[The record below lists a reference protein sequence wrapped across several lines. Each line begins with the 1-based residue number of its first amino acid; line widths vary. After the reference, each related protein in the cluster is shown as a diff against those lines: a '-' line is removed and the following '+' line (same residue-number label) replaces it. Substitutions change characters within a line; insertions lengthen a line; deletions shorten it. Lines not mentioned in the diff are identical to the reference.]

1 MLRFQQMLMPKVER
15 LRSKVSRRLSFYI
28 HIPYCVKR
36 CGYCDF
42 NTYTPAE
49 LKGPDLESVSK
60 NYISAVLK
68 EIELAQ
74 KTVGAAEVPSIFF
87 GGGTPSL
94 MPAAELARVIQE
106 IRDRFELSP
115 DIEITIEVNP
125 DSVSLDFLEK
135 MRQAGANRISMGM
148 QSAIPHVLKVLDR
161 THNPENVS
169 TAVEKARQA
178 GFEHVS
184 VDLIYGAPGESISDW
199 QQSVTNALQ
208 LPIDHI
214 SAYALIIEKGT
225 KLAAQIS
232 RGEVQM
238 PPDEETAEKY
248 LIADSAFEA
257 AGFNWYELSNW
268 SKPGGQCRHNI
279 SYWNGSMW
287 WGVGPGAHSYFDN
300 RRWWNVKH
308 PATYQQ
314 KINAGESPVQSEEI
328 LSQENLAD
336 EYLMLQIRRREGIPH
351 RNLKDSQ
358 VSRAAEYVDSGHLDQ
373 AEWTAQK
380 LVLTQQGRLIA
391 DRIVRDLVL

>member
-1 MLRFQQMLMPKVER
+1 MPKVER

-42 NTYTPAE
+42 NTYTPSE
-49 LKGPDLESVSK
+49 LMGPDLESVSK

-106 IRDRFELSP
+106 IRGRFELSP

-148 QSAIPHVLKVLDR
+148 QSAVPHVLKVLDR

-169 TAVEKARQA
+169 TAVEKARKA

-184 VDLIYGAPGESISDW
+184 VDLIYGAPDESVSDW
-199 QQSVTNALQ
+199 QQSVTSALQ

-279 SYWNGSMW
+279 AYWNGSMW

-328 LSQENLAD
+328 LSEENLAD

-358 VSRAAEYVDSGHLDQ
+358 VSRAAKYVDSGHLDQ

>member
-1 MLRFQQMLMPKVER
+1 MLMPKVER

-49 LKGPDLESVSK
+49 LQGPDLESVSK

-68 EIELAQ
+68 EIELAK

-94 MPAAELARVIQE
+94 MPAVELARVIQE

-115 DIEITIEVNP
+115 DSEITIEVNP
-125 DSVSLDFLEK
+125 DSVSLDFLKK

-148 QSAIPHVLKVLDR
+148 QSAVPHVLKVLDR

-199 QQSVTNALQ
+199 QQSVTSALQ

-279 SYWNGSMW
+279 AYWNGSMW

-328 LSQENLAD
+328 LSEENLAD

>member
-1 MLRFQQMLMPKVER
+1 MPKVER

-42 NTYTPAE
+42 NTYTPSE
-49 LKGPDLESVSK
+49 LMGPDLESVSK

-94 MPAAELARVIQE
+94 MPAIELARVIQE

-148 QSAIPHVLKVLDR
+148 QSAVPHVLKVLDR

-169 TAVEKARQA
+169 TAVEKARKA

-184 VDLIYGAPGESISDW
+184 VDLIYGAPGESVSDW
-199 QQSVTNALQ
+199 QQSVTSALQ
-208 LPIDHI
+208 LAIDHI

-279 SYWNGSMW
+279 AYWNGSMW

-328 LSQENLAD
+328 LSEENLAD

>member
-1 MLRFQQMLMPKVER
+1 MLMPKVER

-94 MPAAELARVIQE
+94 MPAVELARVIQE

-148 QSAIPHVLKVLDR
+148 QSAVPHVLKVLDR

-199 QQSVTNALQ
+199 QQSVTSALQ

-279 SYWNGSMW
+279 AYWNGSMW

-328 LSQENLAD
+328 LSEENLAD

>member
-1 MLRFQQMLMPKVER
+1 MLMPKVER

-106 IRDRFELSP
+106 IRESFELSP
-115 DIEITIEVNP
+115 DSEITIEVNP

-148 QSAIPHVLKVLDR
+148 QSAVPHVLKVLDR

-199 QQSVTNALQ
+199 QQSVTSALQ

-279 SYWNGSMW
+279 AYWNGSMW

-328 LSQENLAD
+328 LSEENLAD

>member
-42 NTYTPAE
+42 NTYTPSE
-49 LKGPDLESVSK
+49 LMGPDLESVSK

-148 QSAIPHVLKVLDR
+148 QSAVPHVLKVLDR

-169 TAVEKARQA
+169 TAVEKARKA

-184 VDLIYGAPGESISDW
+184 VDLIYGAPGESVSDW
-199 QQSVTNALQ
+199 QQSVTSALQ

-279 SYWNGSMW
+279 AYWNGSMW

-328 LSQENLAD
+328 LSEENLAD

>member
-1 MLRFQQMLMPKVER
+1 MLMPKVER

-94 MPAAELARVIQE
+94 MPAIELARVIQE

-148 QSAIPHVLKVLDR
+148 QSAVPHVLKVLDR

-184 VDLIYGAPGESISDW
+184 VDLIYGAPDESVSDW
-199 QQSVTNALQ
+199 QQSVTSALQ

-279 SYWNGSMW
+279 AYWNGSMW

-328 LSQENLAD
+328 LSEENLAD

-373 AEWTAQK
+373 AEWMAQK

>member
-1 MLRFQQMLMPKVER
+1 M
-15 LRSKVSRRLSFYI
+15 
-28 HIPYCVKR
+28 
-36 CGYCDF
+36 
-42 NTYTPAE
+42 
-49 LKGPDLESVSK
+49 GPDLESVSK

-148 QSAIPHVLKVLDR
+148 QSAVPHVLKVLDR

-169 TAVEKARQA
+169 TAVEKARKA

-184 VDLIYGAPGESISDW
+184 VDLIYGAPDESVSDW
-199 QQSVTNALQ
+199 QQSVTSALQ

-279 SYWNGSMW
+279 AYWNGSMW

-328 LSQENLAD
+328 LSEENLAD

>member
-1 MLRFQQMLMPKVER
+1 MPKVER

-49 LKGPDLESVSK
+49 LQGPDLKSVSK

-148 QSAIPHVLKVLDR
+148 QSAVPHVLKVLDR

-199 QQSVTNALQ
+199 QQSVTSALQ

-279 SYWNGSMW
+279 AYWNGSMW

-328 LSQENLAD
+328 LSEENLAD

>member
-1 MLRFQQMLMPKVER
+1 MLMPKVER

-42 NTYTPAE
+42 NTYTPSE
-49 LKGPDLESVSK
+49 LMGPDLESVSK

-148 QSAIPHVLKVLDR
+148 QSAVPHVLKVLDR

-169 TAVEKARQA
+169 TAVEKARKA

-184 VDLIYGAPGESISDW
+184 VDLIYGAPGESVSDW
-199 QQSVTNALQ
+199 QQSVTSALQ

-279 SYWNGSMW
+279 AYWNGSMW

-308 PATYQQ
+308 PVTYQQ

-328 LSQENLAD
+328 LSEENLAD